1 MYACTRAL
9 LSYICAYR
17 YIYIC
22 KYMQTFDNTLMFR
35 YCKQIIPIIIWLTTW
50 VNIRA
55 KSYQV
60 NSEIPKGR
68 LVCIVG
74 K

>member
-1 MYACTRAL
+1 MLAHMHSFHIYVH
-9 LSYICAYR
+9 
-17 YIYIC
+17 IYIC
-22 KYMQTFDNTLMFR
+22 KYMQISDNTLMFR
-35 YCKQIIPIIIWLTTW
+35 YCKQIIPIIIWLMIW

-68 LVCIVG
+68 LVGIVG

>member
-1 MYACTRAL
+1 
-9 LSYICAYR
+9 
-17 YIYIC
+17 
-22 KYMQTFDNTLMFR
+22 MQTSDNTLMFR

>member
-1 MYACTRAL
+1 MLAHVHSFHIYVH
-9 LSYICAYR
+9 ID
-17 YIYIC
+17 IYIC
-22 KYMQTFDNTLMFR
+22 KYMQTSDNTLMFR

>member
-1 MYACTRAL
+1 
-9 LSYICAYR
+9 
-17 YIYIC
+17 
-22 KYMQTFDNTLMFR
+22 MQISDNTLMFR

-50 VNIRA
+50 VNTRA
-55 KSYQV
+55 KSYKL